1 MVQRKQKRRFGSA
14 FTWGKGTMT
23 VAPRGFL
30 GKRPLKRRSLLI
42 SLVIIAVALVVSF
55 APLEGR
61 SVTLTIVS
69 GSELQEPLRALLPR
83 FEEQYPN
90 LRLDLQ
96 FQGSQELVN
105 KYLDDSNRF
114 TPAVL
119 ISANGQ
125 LLVDMRDRWLA
136 QNETEPFAEPPRAIA
151 KTLMVGIAWAERGAI
166 LFPSGQFDWQRLE
179 QALVARTWGAIGGP
193 ASWGSFDFVI
203 SDPERSNS
211 GQLSLALMAQAKLGG
226 TLNLSDL
233 STPALQDF
241 VALVKR
247 SVYNPPRSSG
257 TVVQEFIARGA
268 NDADVSTV
276 YESNVLSRWQE
287 AQTSQGQPYQIYYI
301 DPSVETVSTGAIA
314 QRNLPPRTIDA
325 ARQFLDFLTAP
336 EQQVVFVQYGFRP
349 VNPNVFLES
358 VPDSPWS
365 QNIPGVALEPA
376 IRIEAIPSLQ
386 IMTELIRLWQRAS

>member
-1 MVQRKQKRRFGSA
+1 
-14 FTWGKGTMT
+14 MT

-30 GKRPLKRRSLLI
+30 GKRPLKRRSLLL
-42 SLVIIAVALVVSF
+42 SLVMIAVALAISF
-55 APLEGR
+55 APLGER
-61 SVTLTIVS
+61 AVTLTIVS

-83 FEEQYPN
+83 FEEQHPN

-119 ISANGQ
+119 IPANGQ

-136 QNETEPFAEPPRAIA
+136 QHETEPFAEPPRAIA
-151 KTLMVGIAWAERGAI
+151 KTLLVGIAWAERGAI

-179 QALVARTWGAIGGP
+179 QALVARSWGAIGGP
-193 ASWGSFDFVI
+193 ANWGSFDFVI
-203 SDPERSNS
+203 SDPARSNS

-226 TLNLSDL
+226 TLNINDL
-233 STPALQDF
+233 STPALQEF

-247 SVYNPPRSSG
+247 SVYNPPRSSD

-276 YESNVLSRWQE
+276 YESNVLARWQE
-287 AQTSQGQPYQIYYI
+287 AQISQGQPYQIYYI

-314 QRNLPPRTIDA
+314 QRNLSPRTIEA
-325 ARQFLDFLTAP
+325 ARQFLDFLLAP

-349 VNPNVFLES
+349 VNPNVLIES

-376 IRIEAIPSLQ
+376 IRIEAIPSLP
-386 IMTELIRLWQRAS
+386 IMTELLRLWQRAS

>member
-287 AQTSQGQPYQIYYI
+287 AQASQGQPYQIYYI